1 MAFDK
6 VLHEG
11 LFYSLERIGL
21 DPKTQRL
28 VQAVYSSPSFRVS
41 LNGRLSNV
49 YEQKSGIRQGCPLS
63 PYLFLI

>member
-1 MAFDK
+1 MQYGFSKNKSTSQALACIRRIADQGERTGDPVYLLLLDWKMAFDK

-28 VQAVYSSPSFRVS
+28 
-41 LNGRLSNV
+41 
-49 YEQKSGIRQGCPLS
+49 
-63 PYLFLI
+63 